1 MGTKTTRIKRSAS
14 RARSSDDGLRWS
26 VERRLAFIEEHLF
39 WLGEVNRTDI
49 VQKFGVSIGQASAD
63 IARYLALSPK
73 GVSYDKS
80 AKRYVADV
88 GFRPVLTS
96 PDAARFLNEL
106 RIVGARL
113 LSADATTLGWVPPF
127 DATPLPDRKVDPLV
141 LRSIITAIRKEL
153 KLELEYQ
160 SMSCS
165 EPIRRVIEPH
175 ALAYDGFR
183 WHVRAFDQHQ
193 QQFRDFVLGRIVKP
207 KFDGPASS
215 SSKDDVAWHQYVSLE
230 IAPHPKLTP
239 AQAKAIA
246 LDYGLSGGKAKIKV
260 RRALLYYAL
269 RRLGLDVDPGLRS
282 PQEQHIILKNRQEI
296 EFIGEL
302 GRTSD

>member
-1 MGTKTTRIKRSAS
+1 M
-14 RARSSDDGLRWS
+14 
-26 VERRLAFIEEHLF
+26 F

-49 VQKFGVSIGQASAD
+49 VQRFGVSIGQASAD

-73 GVSYDKS
+73 GVSYNKS
-80 AKRYVADV
+80 AKRYVADA

-96 PDAARFLNEL
+96 PDATRFLNEL
-106 RIVGARL
+106 RIVGAQL
-113 LSADATTLGWVPPF
+113 LSADATMLGWVPPF
-127 DATPLPDRKVDPLV
+127 DATPLPDRKADPLV

-153 KLELEYQ
+153 RLDVEYQ
-160 SMSCS
+160 SMSRS

-193 QQFRDFVLGRIVKP
+193 QQFRDFVLGRISKP
-207 KFDGPASS
+207 KLDGPASS
-215 SSKDDVAWHQYVSLE
+215 SDKDDRAWQEYVSIE
-230 IAPHPKLTP
+230 IAPHPKLTR

-246 LDYGLSGGKAKIKV
+246 LDYGLSGGKSKIRV

-282 PQEQHIILKNRQEI
+282 PQEQHIVLKNRQAI
-296 EFIGEL
+296 ESLSGL
-302 GRTSD
+302 GTTND